1 MIDET
6 IALVL
11 IEDLIIFVTVHDA
24 DISSAMRGLMGLITY
39 IVRLIFIYLLIEL
52 IY

>member
-11 IEDLIIFVTVHDA
+11 IEDLIIFVPVHDV
-24 DISSAMRGLMGLITY
+24 DISSAMSGLMELITY
-39 IVRLIFIYLLIEL
+39 CSFDFIYLLID
-52 IY
+52 